1 MPAVNGSRVSAR
13 RLLPARALPRSLH
26 EKDVVDAGLVVQQ
39 VRPRRTPACCVA
51 EILAIS
57 VAAVA
62 PNTVRGLVW
71 LGFDA
76 HARLW
81 HPLVRRGLSWSRMDL
96 AWSSRSGHGLAIF
109 GS

>member
-13 RLLPARALPRSLH
+13 RLLPARALPRSPH
-26 EKDVVDAGLVVQQ
+26 EKDVVDDGLVVQQ

-51 EILAIS
+51 EIVAIS

-96 AWSSRSGHGLAIF
+96 AWSSRSGHGLATF